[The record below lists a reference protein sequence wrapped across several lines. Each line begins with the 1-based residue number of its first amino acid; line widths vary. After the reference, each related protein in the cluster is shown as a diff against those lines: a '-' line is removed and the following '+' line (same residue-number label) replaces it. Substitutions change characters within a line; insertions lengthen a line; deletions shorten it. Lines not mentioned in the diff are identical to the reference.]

1 MTQEILQVAV
11 FQLDSVWEDTQANRA
26 KIDQFLCSVPENTDV
41 VFLSEM
47 FSTGFTMNASVLAES
62 MEGETIQWMKE
73 CCREYQLAL
82 CGSLIIRED
91 EKYFNRLL
99 FVEPSGQ
106 IHFYNKRHLFTMGN
120 EDSYFEQGTERLI
133 LNYKGWRICPLI
145 CYDLRFPV
153 WARNRNDY
161 DVLIYSANW
170 PQARTEAWNTLLK
183 ARALENQAYVVGAN
197 RVGVDG
203 NSISYSGNSQL
214 IDAKGNVLS
223 SIEDFAENMV
233 VAQFSYFELIKFRSD
248 FPVLNDADEFSIYI

>member
-120 EDSYFEQGTERLI
+120 EDSHFEQGTERLI

-183 ARALENQAYVVGAN
+183 ARALENQAFVVGAN

>member
-11 FQLDSVWEDTQANRA
+11 FQLDSVWEDIQANRA

-41 VFLSEM
+41 VFLPEM

-120 EDSYFEQGTERLI
+120 EDSHFEQGTERLI

-233 VAQFSYFELIKFRSD
+233 VAQFSYFELIKFRTD